1 MATRSVEFVR
11 AEMARLDLLL
21 HRQILRLRAR
31 YQLSLDEFR
40 GLYISDSHVDSLIRD
55 WRSSDSPSNFTD
67 LDARAAAMRQR
78 NWDALAVDC
87 PWKRLAQQLNL
98 SSFEMDV
105 ILLAFA
111 PQFDLKYEVLYAYL
125 NNDISRKWPTVDFSL
140 QLFGNEPTERAELR
154 SSLLPQ
160 SPLFRLG
167 LLQIMNETQAKPS
180 WLAQSFSLNH
190 SVAHYLLGHDVMDH
204 ELASLLKPVP
214 VTAGWVDLR
223 LSSAV
228 QSRLMRI
235 PELLNAV
242 AADAPIFILAGSS
255 SVEKALAA
263 QAICGDLHTGLHE
276 LDLQSA
282 QHSPDLPALSRALA
296 LEMLLRPSALY
307 ITNASSLWDT
317 DPKIATDAWRLL
329 LSVVESS
336 GPIFI
341 AADQPEQGIASL
353 TRHDLS
359 PHQRTRRCIAI
370 EFQTLQ
376 YHERRTAWEEC
387 LSQESLSQEG
397 IDFPPALFDDLA
409 SRFALSHSQI
419 QDTVRAARQNHA
431 LSEHSS
437 DPLQE
442 EDLLEAAR
450 AQSGHELGRLAPK
463 VQLVHTWHD
472 LVLPDA
478 TLRQVH
484 ETASAIRHQHVVYTK
499 WGFGQRLAASRG
511 LKILF
516 AGSSGTGKT
525 MTAAVVSRDL
535 GLDLYKIDL
544 SAVVSKY
551 IGETEKN
558 LDRIFRAAHS
568 SNAILFFDEA
578 DALFGKRSEVNDA
591 HDRYANIEV
600 AYLLQKMEEHDGAV
614 ILASNLSRNIDQAFS
629 RRMHYVVEF
638 PLPAEAQRDQL
649 WRGMFPP
656 DAPLAVDVD
665 FAFLARQFPIS
676 GGDIKNVV
684 LAAAFLA
691 AQDGQII
698 TMRHL
703 IDAMRQQTIKRGKVP
718 AAADF
723 KQYHSS
729 VSASAAIQSDS
740 EKVASIGPGEVSVR
754 KGSP

>member
-1 MATRSVEFVR
+1 M
-11 AEMARLDLLL
+11 
-21 HRQILRLRAR
+21 
-31 YQLSLDEFR
+31 
-40 GLYISDSHVDSLIRD
+40 
-55 WRSSDSPSNFTD
+55 
-67 LDARAAAMRQR
+67 
-78 NWDALAVDC
+78 
-87 PWKRLAQQLNL
+87 
-98 SSFEMDV
+98 
-105 ILLAFA
+105 
-111 PQFDLKYEVLYAYL
+111 
-125 NNDISRKWPTVDFSL
+125 
-140 QLFGNEPTERAELR
+140 
-154 SSLLPQ
+154 
-160 SPLFRLG
+160 
-167 LLQIMNETQAKPS
+167 
-180 WLAQSFSLNH
+180 
-190 SVAHYLLGHDVMDH
+190 
-204 ELASLLKPVP
+204 
-214 VTAGWVDLR
+214 
-223 LSSAV
+223 
-228 QSRLMRI
+228 
-235 PELLNAV
+235 
-242 AADAPIFILAGSS
+242 
-255 SVEKALAA
+255 
-263 QAICGDLHTGLHE
+263 
-276 LDLQSA
+276 
-282 QHSPDLPALSRALA
+282 
-296 LEMLLRPSALY
+296 
-307 ITNASSLWDT
+307 
-317 DPKIATDAWRLL
+317 
-329 LSVVESS
+329 
-336 GPIFI
+336 
-341 AADQPEQGIASL
+341 
-353 TRHDLS
+353 
-359 PHQRTRRCIAI
+359 
-370 EFQTLQ
+370 
-376 YHERRTAWEEC
+376 
-387 LSQESLSQEG
+387 SQEGLSQEG
-397 IDFPPALFDDLA
+397 IDFRPALFDDLA

-431 LSEHSS
+431 LSEHSG

-478 TLRQVH
+478 TLRQVRD
-484 ETASAIRHQHVVYTK
+484 TASAIRHQHVVYAK

-516 AGSSGTGKT
+516 AGASGTGKT
-525 MTAAVVSRDL
+525 MTAAVVARDL

-638 PLPAEAQRDQL
+638 PLPAEPQRDQL

-656 DAPLAVDVD
+656 DAPLAADVD
-665 FAFLARQFPIS
+665 FTFLARQFPIS

-691 AQDGQII
+691 AQDGQVI

-703 IDAMRQQTIKRGKVP
+703 IDAMRQQSIKRGKVP

-723 KQYHSS
+723 KQYHSQPALTDEALVTPDFS
-729 VSASAAIQSDS
+729 KSNRSL
-740 EKVASIGPGEVSVR
+740 
-754 KGSP
+754 

>member
-1 MATRSVEFVR
+1 MTMPTDVAEFVPS
-11 AEMARLDLLL
+11 EMARLDLLL

-55 WRSSDSPSNFTD
+55 WRANESPSDFTD

-78 NWDALAVDC
+78 NWDALPGDS
-87 PWKRLAQQLNL
+87 PWKRLASQLNL

-125 NNDISRKWPTVDFSL
+125 NNDVSRKWPTLDFPL
-140 QLFGNEPTERAELR
+140 QLFGNDPTERAELR

-160 SPLFRLG
+160 SPLFGFG
-167 LLQIMNETQAKPS
+167 LLQIMNEPQAKPS
-180 WLAQSFSLNH
+180 WLAQGFSLNH
-190 SVAHYLLGHDVMDH
+190 SVAHYLLGHDVMDPA
-204 ELASLLKPVP
+204 LTPVLKPVQ
-214 VTAGWVDLR
+214 VTSGWADLR

-228 QSRLMRI
+228 QARLMRI
-235 PELLNAV
+235 PELLR
-242 AADAPIFILAGSS
+242 AAAEDTPIFILAGSC
-255 SVEKALAA
+255 SVEKAMAA
-263 QAICGDLHTGLHE
+263 QAICGDLNTRLHE
-276 LDLQSA
+276 LDLQAA
-282 QHSPDLPALSRALA
+282 QRSPDLPALSLALS

-307 ITNASSLWDT
+307 ITNAASLWDT
-317 DPKIATDAWRLL
+317 DPKLTADAWRLL
-329 LSVVESS
+329 LSVIESP
-336 GPIFI
+336 GPIFV
-341 AADQPEQGIASL
+341 AADQPELGMASL
-353 TRHDLS
+353 TRHDLNPRQGS
-359 PHQRTRRCIAI
+359 RRCFTVD
-370 EFQTLQ
+370 FQTLQ
-376 YHERRTAWEEC
+376 YHERRAAWEEC
-387 LSQESLSQEG
+387 LSQEGMSQEG
-397 IDFPPALFDDLA
+397 IAFPPALFDDLA

-419 QDTVRAARQNHA
+419 QDSVRAAQQNHA
-431 LSEHSS
+431 LSEHS
-437 DPLQE
+437 DIPLQE

-463 VQLVHTWHD
+463 VQLVHTWND

-484 ETASAIRHQHVVYTK
+484 DTASAIRHQHVVYAK

-516 AGSSGTGKT
+516 AGASGTGKT
-525 MTAAVVSRDL
+525 MTAAVVARDL

-638 PLPAEAQRDQL
+638 PLPAEPQRDQL

-656 DAPLAVDVD
+656 DAPLAPDVD

-691 AQDGQII
+691 AQDGQVI

-703 IDAMRQQTIKRGKVP
+703 IDAMRQQSIKRGKVP

-723 KQYHSS
+723 KQYHSA
-729 VSASAAIQSDS
+729 VNRDAD
-740 EKVASIGPGEVSVR
+740 
-754 KGSP
+754 